1 MCNGGRR
8 EWSLDSGFPMDNS
21 GNCLSNLLRGPL
33 AGLDGTVRANGTKAT
48 PCCFPTQNT
57 CLENC
62 FHPSR
67 LSSVTTSSRKPS
79 LTAICLPGYFLSS
92 FKIPFKS
99 QALLGSHTPSSGL
112 PWQPFLLSSPNRAIP
127 YVPASS
133 SAQERQKVRAAPQ
146 LLSGLS
152 TDLYPRQQCPEHLWF
167 NGCEFCW
174 DRNGGGDTG
183 KGFPLKENRLCLL
196 GPLLMSQ
203 RQSWTRRGPSWG
215 RPEKATERAEGWS
228 SLPGLLGLPTHS
240 STHSFS
246 IYS

>member
-127 YVPASS
+127 LCACLLISP
-133 SAQERQKVRAAPQ
+133 RAAEGQGCSSVALRAQHRSLPK
-146 LLSGLS
+146 
-152 TDLYPRQQCPEHLWF
+152 TAVPRAFVVQWM
-167 NGCEFCW
+167 
-174 DRNGGGDTG
+174 RV
-183 KGFPLKENRLCLL
+183 LL
-196 GPLLMSQ
+196 G
-203 RQSWTRRGPSWG
+203 
-215 RPEKATERAEGWS
+215 
-228 SLPGLLGLPTHS
+228 
-240 STHSFS
+240 
-246 IYS
+246 